1 VEIGRE
7 GGHRVS
13 EPGGS
18 TPPDDLDGPWKE
30 ALGRYFE
37 ASLALLFPRAH
48 AGIDWSRGY
57 EFLDTELQQIVRD
70 AELGKRLA
78 DRLVKVFRNNGSE
91 AWVLVHVEVQG
102 QPDAAFPKRMYVY
115 NYRIFD
121 AHDREVCSLGVLGDT
136 RRNWRPDRFGY
147 DLWACRPGIQFPVV
161 KLLDFESRW
170 EELEQSNNPFAVVV
184 MAHLQTVRTRR
195 KPANRLEWKLRIAR
209 GLLNRGYS
217 KEDVLH
223 LVRYIDWIM
232 TLPDQL
238 EQRFKTTLEREAQEN
253 KMSFMTV
260 WERHGHEEGLRQGIR
275 QEGVAAVLEVLEERF
290 GAQSS
295 RLRRDLERIE
305 DAAQIRRLLRRAVS
319 VETLA
324 AFEQDL
330 GLAS

>member
-1 VEIGRE
+1 M
-7 GGHRVS
+7 S
-13 EPGGS
+13 EPEAAEP
-18 TPPDDLDGPWKE
+18 TADLDGPWKE

-37 ASLALLFPRAH
+37 ASLALLFPQVH
-48 AGIDWSRGY
+48 AGIDWSRDY

-121 AHDREVCSLGVLGDT
+121 AHNREVCSLGVLGDT
-136 RRNWRPDRFGY
+136 RRNWRPHRFGY
-147 DLWACRPGIQFPVV
+147 DIWDCRPSIEFPVV

-170 EELEQSNNPFAVVV
+170 EELEQSDNPFAFVV
-184 MAHLQTVRTRR
+184 MAHLQAVRTRR
-195 KPANRLEWKLRIAR
+195 KPQSRLEWKLRIAR
-209 GLLNRGYS
+209 GLLNRGHS
-217 KEDVLH
+217 REDVLH

-232 TLPDQL
+232 TLPTQL
-238 EQRFKTTLEREAQEN
+238 EERFKTTLEEEAQEK

-260 WERHGHEEGLRQGIR
+260 WERHGHEEGLRKGIH

-290 GAQSS
+290 GTQSA

-305 DAAQIRRLLRRAVS
+305 DARRLRRLLRRAVT
-319 VETLA
+319 VETLT
-324 AFEQDL
+324 AFEEDL
-330 GLAS
+330 GIAG

>member
-1 VEIGRE
+1 M
-7 GGHRVS
+7 S

-18 TPPDDLDGPWKE
+18 APPDDLDGPWKE

-37 ASLALLFPRAH
+37 ASLALMFPKVH

-102 QPDAAFPKRMYVY
+102 QPESAFPKRMYVY

-147 DLWACRPGIQFPVV
+147 DLWDCRPGIQFPVV

-195 KPANRLEWKLRIAR
+195 KPTNRLEWKLRIAR
-209 GLLNRGYS
+209 GLLNRGYG

-232 TLPDQL
+232 TLPDQM
-238 EQRFKTTLEREAQEN
+238 EQRFQITFEEEAREKKN
-253 KMSFMTV
+253 MSFMTV
-260 WERHGHEEGLRQGIR
+260 WEREGHKKGLGEGIERGAHQ
-275 QEGVAAVLEVLEERF
+275 QAVKAVLQVLRLRF
-290 GAQSS
+290 GAEADEIQMSLES
-295 RLRRDLERIE
+295 IPDIDRLDHLHGKAVVSDSLPAFRRELDL
-305 DAAQIRRLLRRAVS
+305 AN
-319 VETLA
+319 
-324 AFEQDL
+324 
-330 GLAS
+330 